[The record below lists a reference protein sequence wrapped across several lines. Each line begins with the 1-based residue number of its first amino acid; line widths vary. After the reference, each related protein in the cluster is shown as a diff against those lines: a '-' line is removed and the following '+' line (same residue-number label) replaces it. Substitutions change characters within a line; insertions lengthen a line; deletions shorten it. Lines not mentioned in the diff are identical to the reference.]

1 MIGKSRV
8 CGFRRGKPREF
19 FQRHQPWQENRSRI
33 SCYSAPE
40 RAVCAAFVEESRVN
54 SSEATNPGRK
64 TGAVRRVLRWLL
76 VAGLIAIGG
85 WFLWLYGQIHFYAT
99 HDEARPADAIAV
111 FGAAEYDGRPSPVL
125 RARLDHALA
134 LYREHLAPL
143 LITLGG
149 GGDPRDSEGGV
160 GHDYLLAHEVPES
173 QIIAET
179 QSTNTEESAARLAA
193 IARENHLNRILA
205 VSDGTHLFR
214 IHALCASLGLS
225 VVTSPRIE
233 ARRLSFWD
241 GSMRLWHEMFSYTFW
256 RLKVH

>member
-1 MIGKSRV
+1 VYAG
-8 CGFRRGKPREF
+8 
-19 FQRHQPWQENRSRI
+19 
-33 SCYSAPE
+33 
-40 RAVCAAFVEESRVN
+40 FVEESRVKPRD
-54 SSEATNPGRK
+54 ATKPGK
-64 TGAVRRVLRWLL
+64 PVGVVRRVLRWLL
-76 VAGLIAIGG
+76 VAGLAAIAG
-85 WFLWLYGQIHFYAT
+85 WFLWVYGQIHFYAT
-99 HDEARPADAIAV
+99 HDEARPADAIAI

-149 GGDPRDSEGGV
+149 GGDRRDSEGGV

-214 IHALCASLGLS
+214 IRALCTSLGLN

-241 GSMRLWHEMFSYTFW
+241 AAERLMHEILSYTLW

>member
-1 MIGKSRV
+1 M
-8 CGFRRGKPREF
+8 KPRG
-19 FQRHQPWQENRSRI
+19 
-33 SCYSAPE
+33 
-40 RAVCAAFVEESRVN
+40 
-54 SSEATNPGRK
+54 ATNPGK
-64 TGAVRRVLRWLL
+64 QVARRVLRWLL
-76 VAGLIAIGG
+76 VAGLAAIAG
-85 WFLWLYGQIHFYAT
+85 WFLWIYGQIHFYAT

-143 LITLGG
+143 VITLG

-214 IHALCASLGLS
+214 IRALCTSLGLN
-225 VVTSPRIE
+225 VATSPRIE
-233 ARRLSFWD
+233 ARRLSLWD
-241 GSMRLWHEMFSYTFW
+241 QAMRLMHEMLSYTLW

>member
-1 MIGKSRV
+1 MWRKM
-8 CGFRRGKPREF
+8 K
-19 FQRHQPWQENRSRI
+19 N
-33 SCYSAPE
+33 
-40 RAVCAAFVEESRVN
+40 
-54 SSEATNPGRK
+54 GRLP
-64 TGAVRRVLRWLL
+64 TLTARRVLRWLL
-76 VAGLIAIGG
+76 VAGFVAVLG

-99 HDEARPADAIAV
+99 HDQARPADAIAV

-143 LITLGG
+143 VITLGG
-149 GGDPRDSEGGV
+149 GGGGPRDSEGGV
-160 GHDYLLAHEVPES
+160 GHDYLLAHGVAEN

-179 QSTNTEESAARLAA
+179 QSINTEESAARLAA

-214 IHALCASLGLS
+214 IHALGASMGLNIS
-225 VVTSPRIE
+225 TSPRAE
-233 ARRLSFWD
+233 ARPLGFWDAARRL
-241 GSMRLWHEMFSYTFW
+241 MHEMISYTLW